1 MARITKKFRK
11 NKLLSAILIVM
22 LTISYLCVTQVY
34 AQAGSLASTNMN
46 LTYSRDRL
54 SYGDLWAFDQTIY
67 SASSYGKNK
76 SITLNYYAA
85 NDAAETTAFTSNQ
98 YVGEVTFT
106 NKAAPTVSNVNLHPF
121 SDFSGYNT
129 DTQVLGAYDVAI
141 KTKSASAAYGAH
153 SVIPHSEGTY
163 YVYVYYAGYTGETL
177 PSDLVRYQVIDSYA
191 DNNSFAGGFNG
202 TAFTATGADLTF
214 SRVGTSDWWKAPVVI
229 ENNTWKAYSIGCVSD
244 ANKSAVTED
253 TVTVDGAAGGLD
265 TEYTGKSI
273 NTLLGGGGAKN
284 TQNLWSLT
292 TVKYNTLLVLQW
304 SADVQLGPI
313 TKEDSI
319 TITPDANTGD
329 AYTGSL
335 NVTNIFGETI
345 TANGQAQTAVHA
357 PLFIEPQAA
366 DDLSMFDG
374 FAGTTLKPVV
384 DGVFQYPYEASGSI
398 TGQWAMM
405 DALPTIK
412 VTGNGY
418 TGTSNFYSTPELK
431 TSYTMDHPTE
441 YTITPD
447 FTAAPGAT
455 IQYVILEVG
464 KEDITGTLT
473 EPLTLTALM
482 DDITVVMTATSESGE
497 TERVCTLMISS
508 TPNSTLPYVAQNLT
522 TSKKYQFIEDAVVE
536 ANSGDTVVVLANTSF
551 RTPEQ
556 NRKGSWTQNNAGYT
570 IDPGVTLL
578 IPYSDSDYGI
588 QDGSKQENNFIHANA
603 AYTTCGNIAVT
614 SMVPSQSKFREL
626 TIPTGITVSIGNGTA
641 NTKGNYGRIVIGGT
655 IVGSEGSNSYE
666 GATYGNH
673 ANLVVNGNLEIGSYG
688 VLSVAGY
695 IYGGGSITTTG
706 TNACIYQPMVILDWR
721 GAGVAPLFVDS
732 SLSQKVDI
740 QSDENQIAPFM
751 DWGTFNIQSKITIN
765 SGNYMYLYAS
775 LRKGDAYCSVPLLI
789 GDSRAPGFINLS
801 SGAKLESKYEP
812 IGWSSDK
819 RDFPGKNIVTITN
832 GAELG
837 ALKLSISAGGNNMDI
852 DTANYSFPVSY
863 CYNITLDQ
871 GDYYIDKSMILLPG
885 ASITVNDDAFLYL
898 GTKATSTVRI
908 VILDGLLH
916 RVKQGN
922 AGLGKTI
929 KHRIAYEAKRYDAKN
944 YPATAE
950 LQAVGLSGDAELT
963 VAGTLVLGAN
973 ASLGGVIQTQTA
985 GATVNATAGT
995 AGTKSTAVFQIGVV
1009 GSGNV
1014 MLLNRYCAG
1023 MVLYERA
1030 AQLRAYDGT
1039 TIDIIRGKT
1048 YTGGAAEN
1056 IQENYSFRYY
1066 PYANDVKEVNLV
1078 GNATAGANET
1088 VTATHP
1094 AYTLNET
1101 IRGKWVCDS
1110 HEFVAD
1116 ENDPNHTLCKYCRWS
1131 CEEHS
1136 YTYTSDGEGTNTAT
1150 GTCSI
1155 CGSTT
1160 TVPVSVSFE
1169 AIQLSVEA
1177 EVMLRL
1183 KITVAD
1189 GFNGTIK
1196 LTEAANERTL
1206 VDDFTV
1212 YTVTESGL
1220 IDQNGNAA
1228 ETETTAQGVTRYVL
1242 DQGIAAGEMT
1252 GIVSIEAF
1260 DASGNPCCIRDYID
1274 GSLTQKLERT
1284 VLDYAKL
1291 ALEKG
1296 GDEMKELARTML
1308 TFGGYA
1314 QAFYKVDIENPA
1326 YNILPVYGFE
1336 QPDINAVTLAFLNEI
1351 VEGKV
1356 RVPDLSWA
1364 PVSSTLMMSP
1374 PQETEP
1380 EATEP
1385 ETTEVTEPT
1394 EPEITEPEITEP
1406 EEPEV
1411 VETMEATEPT
1421 VTETTSATEPDVPE
1435 TTQATEPVVPET
1447 TIAVETEETIEV
1459 TEQHSVP
1466 DMILTDSSRTVANVF
1481 NSGKTTEENAV
1492 FMSTNFM
1499 LDMMADKNTTPAEEA
1514 PTEAQPELDETKQPE
1529 EVLVEEVILPAAEP
1543 LNEAATLSEE
1553 DFGIAY
1559 ANAQVINFDARV
1571 DLTSYFTLYEGASI
1585 SDYTFTLTYAKGGK
1599 PFTRDISAEVK
1610 QESNG
1615 NRYAVKIADIPVAYW
1630 DFEYVITVT
1639 QKDSGASY
1647 ELRSSILAW
1656 AKRCITSYETKA
1668 ATLSDE
1674 ELAQVNTAQVNM
1686 AKAMYYYNQAANDYF
1701 DR

>member
-11 NKLLSAILIVM
+11 SKLLSAILIVM
-22 LTISYLCVTQVY
+22 LTASYLLVTSAY
-34 AQAGSLASTNMN
+34 AQEATHKSSFTPSGAE
-46 LTYSRDRL
+46 LTYKRDAL
-54 SYGDLWAFDQTIY
+54 SYGDLWAFDAATYDASCYGGPDSPPPSWTYY
-67 SASSYGKNK
+67 SNSDNTKGDATKGSSD
-76 SITLNYYAA
+76 NYYGTISISGRTDPVSGTKVEILPHAA
-85 NDAAETTAFTSNQ
+85 FVNSTASTITGQYGQSIPVRTTTGKGI
-98 YVGEVTFT
+98 YT
-106 NKAAPTVSNVNLHPF
+106 
-121 SDFSGYNT
+121 
-129 DTQVLGAYDVAI
+129 I
-141 KTKSASAAYGAH
+141 
-153 SVIPHSEGTY
+153 IPHAVSRTDNSGDDY
-163 YVYVYYAGYTGETL
+163 RVYVHSETDPSNAVSYYL
-177 PSDLVRYQVIDSYA
+177 IDSYA
-191 DNNSFAGGFNG
+191 DNNNYASDYNAKT
-202 TAFTATGADLTF
+202 TANAQPLTF
-214 SRVGTSDWWKAPVVI
+214 TGVGNGWWYAELDVPYIGWEAGYPHNAQDSGSSNKGDSFPDAYTSAQLTNTTLGDTYYY
-229 ENNTWKAYSIGCVSD
+229 NTW
-244 ANKSAVTED
+244 
-253 TVTVDGAAGGLD
+253 
-265 TEYTGKSI
+265 SI
-273 NTLLGGGGAKN
+273 NK
-284 TQNLWSLT
+284 
-292 TVKYNTLLVLQW
+292 VKYNTLLVLQW

-374 FAGTTLKPVV
+374 FAGTTLEQVV
-384 DGVFQYPYEASGSI
+384 DGVFQYTYEASGSI
-398 TGQWAMM
+398 TGQWAMV
-405 DALPTIK
+405 DALPT
-412 VTGNGY
+412 VTVSGNGY
-418 TGTSNFYSTPELK
+418 TGTSNFYSMPELK
-431 TSYTMDHPTE
+431 TSYITE
-441 YTITPD
+441 QQTTYTITPD
-447 FTAAPGAT
+447 YTAAPGT
-455 IQYVILEVG
+455 SISYVISEAG
-464 KEDITGTLT
+464 KEDRTGTLT
-473 EPLTLTALM
+473 EALTLTAVM
-482 DDITVVMTATSESGE
+482 DDITVVMTATSASGE
-497 TERVCTLMISS
+497 TERTCVLTISVTPDATLS
-508 TPNSTLPYVAQNLT
+508 YVAQNQT
-522 TSKKYQFIEDAVVE
+522 TGTKYHYIEDAIVE
-536 ANSGDTVVVLANTSF
+536 ANSGDTIVVLRNASF
-551 RTPEQ
+551 RSPEQ

-626 TIPTGITVSIGNGTA
+626 TIPIGITVSIGNGTA

-673 ANLVVNGNLEIGSYG
+673 ANLVVNGNLQIGSYG

-695 IYGGGSITTTG
+695 VYGGGSITTTD

-775 LRKGDAYCSVPLLI
+775 LREGDAYCSVPLLI

-819 RDFPGKNIVTITN
+819 RDFPGRNIVTITK

-837 ALKLSISAGGNNMDI
+837 ALQMNIAVAGNGMEI

-922 AGLGKTI
+922 AGFGKTI
-929 KHRIAYEAKRYDAKN
+929 EHRIAYEAKRYDAKN

-1023 MVLYERA
+1023 MVLYERT

-1101 IRGKWVCDS
+1101 IRGKWICDS

-1155 CGSTT
+1155 CGSNTS
-1160 TVPVSVSFE
+1160 VPVSVNFE

-1183 KITVAD
+1183 KITVAE

-1206 VDDFTV
+1206 VDDVTV

-1326 YNILPVYGFE
+1326 YNILPEYGFE

-1394 EPEITEPEITEP
+1394 EPEITEPE
-1406 EEPEV
+1406 EPEV
-1411 VETMEATEPT
+1411 VETSEATEPT
-1421 VTETTSATEPDVPE
+1421 VTETTGVTEPDIPE
-1435 TTQATEPVVPET
+1435 TTQATEPEVPET
-1447 TIAVETEETIEV
+1447 TIAAETEETIEV

-1492 FMSTNFM
+1492 FMSKNFM
-1499 LDMMADKNTTPAEEA
+1499 LDMMADKHTTPAEEA

-1529 EVLVEEVILPAAEP
+1529 EVLVEEVILSAAEP
-1543 LNEAATLSEE
+1543 MNEAATLSEE

-1656 AKRCITSYETKA
+1656 AKRCITSYETKV

>member
-11 NKLLSAILIVM
+11 SKLLSAFLIIIL
-22 LTISYLCVTQVY
+22 TASYLLVTSAY
-34 AQAGSLASTNMN
+34 AQEATHKSSFTPSGAE
-46 LTYSRDRL
+46 LTYKRDAL
-54 SYGDLWAFDQTIY
+54 SYGDLWAFDAATYDASCYGGPDSTLSWTYY
-67 SASSYGKNK
+67 SSGDNTQNTQLTGSSN
-76 SITLNYYAA
+76 NYYGTITISGRTDPVSGTKVEILPHTAFINSTA
-85 NDAAETTAFTSNQ
+85 STIIGQYGQSIPVRTTAEKGIYT
-98 YVGEVTFT
+98 
-106 NKAAPTVSNVNLHPF
+106 
-121 SDFSGYNT
+121 
-129 DTQVLGAYDVAI
+129 
-141 KTKSASAAYGAH
+141 
-153 SVIPHSEGTY
+153 VIPHAVSSTDDSEDDY
-163 YVYVYYAGYTGETL
+163 RVYVYSEED
-177 PSDLVRYQVIDSYA
+177 PSRAVSYYLIDSYTA
-191 DNNSFAGGFNG
+191 SNTYASDYDAGTSTN
-202 TAFTATGADLTF
+202 AKSLTF
-214 SRVGTSDWWKAPVVI
+214 TSAGSGWWYAEFDVSYIGWEAGYPSNKQDSGSSNKSDSTPSYTST
-229 ENNTWKAYSIGCVSD
+229 NLTNTTLNSTTYYYNTW
-244 ANKSAVTED
+244 
-253 TVTVDGAAGGLD
+253 
-265 TEYTGKSI
+265 SI
-273 NTLLGGGGAKN
+273 N
-284 TQNLWSLT
+284 
-292 TVKYNTLLVLQW
+292 TVKYNTLLVFQW

-319 TITPDANTGD
+319 TINPDANTGD

-357 PLFIEPQAA
+357 PLFIELQAA

-374 FAGTTLKPVV
+374 FAGTTLEQVV

-398 TGQWAMM
+398 TGQWAML

-455 IQYVILEVG
+455 IQYVISEVG

-522 TSKKYQFIEDAVVE
+522 TSKKYQFIEDAVAE

-578 IPYSDSDYGI
+578 IPYSDSDYSI
-588 QDGSKQENNFIHANA
+588 KTGSSQTNDFKHANA
-603 AYTTCGNIAVT
+603 AFTTGGSVT
-614 SMVPSQSKFREL
+614 VTNMVPSKEVFREL
-626 TIPTGITVSIGNGTA
+626 TIPSGITVSIGNGTA
-641 NTKGNYGRIVIGGT
+641 NTEGSFGRIVIGGT
-655 IVGSEGSNSYE
+655 IVGSEGNYSYE
-666 GATYGNH
+666 GASYGKH
-673 ANLVVNGNLEIGSYG
+673 ANLVVNGDLEIGSYG

-695 IYGGGSITTTG
+695 IYGGGRITTTG
-706 TNACIYQPMVILDWR
+706 TKAAIYQPMVILDWR
-721 GAGVAPLFVDS
+721 GAGVAPLFVES
-732 SLSQKVDI
+732 SLNQKVTI
-740 QSDENQIAPFM
+740 QSGEGQVSPFM
-751 DWGTFNIQSKITIN
+751 YWGTFNIQSKITIHG
-765 SGNYMYLYAS
+765 GNYMYLYAS
-775 LRKGDAYCSVPLLI
+775 LREGEAYCSYPILV
-789 GDSRAPGFINLS
+789 GDTDQAGLVTLTSETS
-801 SGAKLESKYEP
+801 KLESEYQSINWNEK
-812 IGWSSDK
+812 K
-819 RDFPGKNIVTITN
+819 RDFPGRNIVTITG

-837 ALKLSISAGGNNMDI
+837 SLQLYIKLSVGSMDI

-863 CYNITLDQ
+863 CYDVELTG
-871 GDYYIDKSMILLPG
+871 GDYYIDKPLTLLPG
-885 ASITVNDDAFLYL
+885 ASITVDDDAFLYL
-898 GTKATSTVRI
+898 GTKATSAVRI
-908 VILDGLLH
+908 MILDGLLH
-916 RVKQGN
+916 RVLQGN
-922 AGLGKTI
+922 AGFGKTI
-929 KHRIAYEAKRYDAKN
+929 EHRIAYATTRYDVKN

-950 LQAVGLSGDAELT
+950 LQASGLSGDAELT
-963 VAGTLVLGAN
+963 AAGTLVLGAN
-973 ASLGGVIQTQTA
+973 ANLGGVIQTETA
-985 GATVNATAGT
+985 GATVDANAGT
-995 AGTKSTAVFQIGVV
+995 AGAKSTAVVQIGVV

-1014 MLLNRYCAG
+1014 NLLNRYCAG
-1023 MVLYERA
+1023 MVLYERT

-1048 YTGGAAEN
+1048 YAGGAAEN

-1206 VDDFTV
+1206 ADDVTV

-1326 YNILPVYGFE
+1326 YNILPEYGFE
-1336 QPDINAVTLAFLNEI
+1336 QPDVNAVTLAFLNEI

-1394 EPEITEPEITEP
+1394 EPEITEPE
-1406 EEPEV
+1406 EPEV
-1411 VETMEATEPT
+1411 VETSEATEPT
-1421 VTETTSATEPDVPE
+1421 VTETTGVTEPDIPE
-1435 TTQATEPVVPET
+1435 TTQATEPEVPET

-1543 LNEAATLSEE
+1543 MNEAATLSEE

-1656 AKRCITSYETKA
+1656 AKRCITSYETKV

>member
-11 NKLLSAILIVM
+11 SKLLSAFLIIM
-22 LTISYLCVTQVY
+22 LTASYLLVTSAY
-34 AQAGSLASTNMN
+34 AQEATHKSSFTPSGAE
-46 LTYSRDRL
+46 LTYKRDAL
-54 SYGDLWAFDQTIY
+54 SYGDLWAFDAATYDASCYGGPDSTLSWTYY
-67 SASSYGKNK
+67 SNSDNKKGDATKGSSD
-76 SITLNYYAA
+76 NYYGTISISGRTDPVSGTKVEILPHAA
-85 NDAAETTAFTSNQ
+85 FVNSTASTITGQYGQSIPVRTTTGKGI
-98 YVGEVTFT
+98 YT
-106 NKAAPTVSNVNLHPF
+106 
-121 SDFSGYNT
+121 
-129 DTQVLGAYDVAI
+129 I
-141 KTKSASAAYGAH
+141 
-153 SVIPHSEGTY
+153 IPHAVSRTDNSGDDY
-163 YVYVYYAGYTGETL
+163 RVYVHSETDPSNAVSYYL
-177 PSDLVRYQVIDSYA
+177 IDSYA
-191 DNNSFAGGFNG
+191 DNNNYASDYNAKT
-202 TAFTATGADLTF
+202 TANAQPLTF
-214 SRVGTSDWWKAPVVI
+214 TGVGNGWWYAELDVPYIGWEAGYPSNKQGSGSSNQSDNTPSYTSTNLTNTTLDSTTYYY
-229 ENNTWKAYSIGCVSD
+229 NTW
-244 ANKSAVTED
+244 
-253 TVTVDGAAGGLD
+253 
-265 TEYTGKSI
+265 SI
-273 NTLLGGGGAKN
+273 NK
-284 TQNLWSLT
+284 
-292 TVKYNTLLVLQW
+292 VKYNTLLVLQW

-345 TANGQAQTAVHA
+345 TANGTAQTAAHA
-357 PLFIEPQAA
+357 PLFIAPQAA
-366 DDLSMFDG
+366 DEQSMFDG
-374 FAGTTLKPVV
+374 FAGTTLEQVV
-384 DGVFQYPYEASGSI
+384 DGVFRFPYEASGSVI
-398 TGQWAMM
+398 GQWVMV
-405 DALPTIK
+405 DALPVIT

-418 TGTSNFYSTPELK
+418 TGTSNFYSMPELK
-431 TSYTMDHPTE
+431 TSYIIERQTT

-447 FTAAPGAT
+447 YAAAPGAS
-455 IQYVILEVG
+455 ISYVISEAG
-464 KEDITGTLT
+464 KEERTGTLT
-473 EPLTLTALM
+473 EALTLTALM
-482 DDITVVMTATSESGE
+482 DDITVVMTATSASGE
-497 TERVCTLMISS
+497 TERTCVLTISVSPDTTLS
-508 TPNSTLPYVAQNLT
+508 YVAQNRT
-522 TSKKYQFIEDAVVE
+522 TGTKYHYIEDALVE
-536 ANSGDTVVVLANTSF
+536 AISGDTIVVLRNASF
-551 RTPEQ
+551 RSPEQ

-578 IPYSDSDYGI
+578 IPYSDSDYNI
-588 QDGSKQENNFIHANA
+588 QTGKNQTNDFIHANA
-603 AYTTCGNIAVT
+603 AYTTSGKLTTAD
-614 SMVPSQSKFREL
+614 MVPSKNAFREL
-626 TIPTGITVSIGNGTA
+626 TIPSGITISIGSGTE
-641 NTKGNYGRIVIGGT
+641 NNRGKIVIGGT
-655 IVGSEGSNSYE
+655 IVGSEGNYSYE

-673 ANLVVNGNLEIGSYG
+673 ANLVVNGNLQIGSYG

-695 IYGGGSITTTG
+695 VYGGGNITTTG

-732 SLSQKVDI
+732 TLQAKVNI
-740 QSDENQIAPFM
+740 QSGENQIAPFM
-751 DWGTFNIQSKITIN
+751 DWGTFNIQSKIKIN
-765 SGNYMYLYAS
+765 SGNYIYLYAS
-775 LRKGDAYCSVPLLI
+775 LREEDAYCSTSLLV
-789 GDSRAPGFINLS
+789 GDAKNAGFINLS
-801 SGAKLESKYEP
+801 SGAYLESEYKP
-812 IGWSSDK
+812 ITWSENRS
-819 RDFPGKNIVTITN
+819 DFPGKTIVSITN

-837 ALKLSISAGGNNMDI
+837 ALKLSIKLSVGEMEI
-852 DTANYSFPVSY
+852 DTANYSFPLSY
-863 CYNITLDQ
+863 CYDVNLIS
-871 GDYYIDKSMILLPG
+871 GNYYIDKPMILLPG
-885 ASITVNDDAFLYL
+885 ATITVANNATLHL
-898 GTKATSTVRI
+898 GTKAEKSVRI
-908 VILDGLLH
+908 MVLDGLIH
-916 RVKQGN
+916 RVLQGN
-922 AGLGKTI
+922 GPSYLQEGTHAVP
-929 KHRIAYEAKRYDAKN
+929 YEEKRYDNKN

-950 LQAVGLSGDAELT
+950 LQAATVNGNALSGDGELI
-963 VAGTLVLGAN
+963 VNGTLVLGDKADF
-973 ASLGGVIQTQTA
+973 GGIIQT
-985 GATVNATAGT
+985 GESGIVDATAGT
-995 AGTKSTAVFQIGVV
+995 AGGTSSTTMQIGVV
-1009 GSGNV
+1009 GGKLV
-1014 MLLNRYCAG
+1014 LVYYRYCAG
-1023 MVLYERA
+1023 MVLYERT
-1030 AQLRAYDGT
+1030 AQVIAYDGT
-1039 TIDIIRGKT
+1039 PIDIIRGNK
-1048 YTGGAAEN
+1048 YTGVAAEEYT
-1056 IQENYSFRYY
+1056 QDSYSFRYY
-1066 PYANDVKEVNLV
+1066 PNANDVNEVILV
-1078 GNATAGANET
+1078 GSDAQKA
-1088 VTATHP
+1088 P
-1094 AYTLNET
+1094 DLNET

-1110 HEFVAD
+1110 HEFVAN

-1160 TVPVSVSFE
+1160 SVPVSVNFE

-1206 VDDFTV
+1206 VDDVTV

-1284 VLDYAKL
+1284 VRDYAKL

-1326 YNILPVYGFE
+1326 YNILPEYGFE

-1394 EPEITEPEITEP
+1394 EPEITEPE
-1406 EEPEV
+1406 EPEV
-1411 VETMEATEPT
+1411 VETSEATEPT
-1421 VTETTSATEPDVPE
+1421 VTETTGVTEPDIPE
-1435 TTQATEPVVPET
+1435 TTQATEPEVPET

-1543 LNEAATLSEE
+1543 MNEAATLSEE

-1571 DLTSYFTLYEGASI
+1571 DLTSYFTLYKGASI

-1656 AKRCITSYETKA
+1656 AKRCITSHETKV